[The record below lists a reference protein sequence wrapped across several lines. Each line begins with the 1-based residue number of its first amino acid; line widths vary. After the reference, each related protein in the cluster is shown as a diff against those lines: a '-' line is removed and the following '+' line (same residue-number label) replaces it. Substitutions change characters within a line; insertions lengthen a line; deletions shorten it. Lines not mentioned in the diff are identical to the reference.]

1 MIKRRGGNQIENL
14 TSDHKSFKGNG
25 QLTFDWGVL
34 YTIGKI
40 FLKAIRY
47 YLRIF
52 LKNLI
57 EKYMSIQSFGTT
69 KVPILKL

>member
-14 TSDHKSFKGNG
+14 TSDHKSVKGNG

-52 LKNLI
+52 FKNLI
-57 EKYMSIQSFGTT
+57 EKYMNIQSFGTT